1 MRECGVA
8 VAVAMAVQAPLAAP
22 GEGLDVALYDE
33 MFDLLLERDR
43 GAVPTAVDHAYE
55 KIWKLLMVNGARG
68 ARGEQ
73 RLSDA
78 ALAAQL
84 GVSRTPVRQALDRLA
99 GDGLVRVDPRR
110 GFWTRAFTVGDIHE
124 IYDLRGA
131 LESLALR
138 LAAPAL
144 DPAELR
150 AELELL
156 HEVRTL
162 LAERP
167 IALFLRRDLR
177 LHNLLIH
184 ASGNRRLIRF
194 LATLRGQH
202 GLFQVRDSSYPR
214 RISIALDDHELILR
228 ALISGRVDEAAHLL
242 EAHIAH
248 AKAGVLADLF
258 GAAEAPAT
266 AAG

>member
-1 MRECGVA
+1 MRECGV
-8 VAVAMAVQAPLAAP
+8 VVTVAMAIQAPLAAP
-22 GEGLDVALYDE
+22 SEGLDAALYDE
-33 MFDLLLERDR
+33 MFDLLLERDH

-55 KIWKLLMVNGARG
+55 KIWKILMVNGARG
-68 ARGEQ
+68 EH

-110 GFWTRAFTVGDIHE
+110 GFWTRTFTVEDIHE

-156 HEVRTL
+156 HEVRARL
-162 LAERP
+162 PEQP

-184 ASGNRRLIRF
+184 ASGNRRLTRF
-194 LATLRGQH
+194 LATLRSQH

-214 RISIALDDHELILR
+214 RIATALDDHEKILH
-228 ALISGRVDEAAHLL
+228 ALIAGRVDEAAASL
-242 EAHIAH
+242 EEHIAH
-248 AKAGVLADLF
+248 SKTGVLADLF
-258 GAAEAPAT
+258 GVAEVQAPAT